1 MGLSGQDLA
10 CRRHSLINRDR
21 QDMQGWGW
29 DLGLECCTNAMTEK
43 ADMAVSAEIKGRAA
57 VDGGLYYLDEV
68 ARILAVTDLE
78 VRGSGSGLGVRRLG
92 GLQRRGF
99 FLLGINELRRASP
112 IHVVWCGGDISCCV
126 VASFIRS
133 LDGSYRDGA

>member
-1 MGLSGQDLA
+1 
-10 CRRHSLINRDR
+10 
-21 QDMQGWGW
+21 
-29 DLGLECCTNAMTEK
+29 MTEK
-43 ADMAVSAEIKGRAA
+43 ADMAVSAEIKGRVA

-99 FLLGINELRRASP
+99 FTLLPKLRP
-112 IHVVWCGGDISCCV
+112 
-126 VASFIRS
+126 
-133 LDGSYRDGA
+133 